1 MRRRLSELHEELAP
15 DPPLSRTQVGPTPAL
30 PEPAVGSE
38 AWLGDV
44 AARATPLWDR
54 RPPTGR
60 RTSIAADAL
69 ARQARWRAVLGS
81 DEVLSRRLVG
91 AAFGLEEL
99 DALLGGEHLTVD
111 LPPWMNTFRAA
122 FVAGPGSA
130 TASSGGKRGVPLPFE
145 ELFTRAVRHARDEV
159 KATSAYSYV
168 LAPPAAQQL
177 ERELLAHLTFV
188 ASGPLGQEFYE
199 FRIRQAPIAVFEDH
213 FCSRPRTTEIYEAF
227 LEEMGSGGLLRIFGR
242 YPVLARLLAQGVE
255 QWVRTTAALCNRYL
269 ADLGDLGSLLD
280 ADLDSAESS
289 IAGAQSELSDRH
301 DGGATAVA
309 LTLASSRRVVYKP
322 RGAGGERA
330 WAAVLTWL
338 NERQEAFVL
347 TAPRILDRG
356 SHHWSEWVQSKPCT
370 TADQVV
376 AFHVHAGATLAALNV
391 LSATDIHADN
401 LIACADEPVV
411 VDLEMVLNP
420 APHPASVDRTGM
432 LPSRYAEPEGPPVDL
447 SALGAD
453 ADQDAGLTFPTW
465 EHVNAD
471 QMRRVT
477 VSGPR
482 PSMNHRV
489 RLGDSLPTALEHLD
503 ALRRG
508 FATAYRCFLAS
519 RDELLADEAVRAAL
533 SGLELRVL
541 LRDTR
546 TYARLLL
553 YLLQPEL
560 LQDGLD
566 RSIEIEW
573 LARPLGI
580 ERRSDA
586 QASIYEVERQAL
598 EAQDVPRLT
607 TTMWD
612 ALPWEEDDRDLL
624 ALGYGRNPD
633 TFHARVAA
641 LSESDLEKQL
651 AVIERAV
658 VERFASAA
666 AHPWPQHERN
676 DDRNGST
683 RASANG
689 S

>member
-1 MRRRLSELHEELAP
+1 M
-15 DPPLSRTQVGPTPAL
+15 
-30 PEPAVGSE
+30 
-38 AWLGDV
+38 
-44 AARATPLWDR
+44 
-54 RPPTGR
+54 
-60 RTSIAADAL
+60 
-69 ARQARWRAVLGS
+69 
-81 DEVLSRRLVG
+81 
-91 AAFGLEEL
+91 
-99 DALLGGEHLTVD
+99 LGGEQHTVD
-111 LPPWMNTFRAA
+111 LPPWMDTFRAA

-130 TASSGGKRGVPLPFE
+130 TTSSGGERGMPLPFE
-145 ELFTRAVRHARDEV
+145 ELFKRAIRHARDEV
-159 KATSAYSYV
+159 TATSAYAYA
-168 LAPPAAQQL
+168 LAPSAARQL
-177 ERELLAHLTFV
+177 EQELLAHLTFV

-199 FRIRQAPIAVFEDH
+199 FRIRHAPIAVFEDQ

-227 LEEMGSGGLLRIFGR
+227 LEEMDGGGLLRIFGR

-269 ADLGDLGSLLD
+269 ADVGDLGSLLD
-280 ADLDSAESS
+280 ADLDSAERS
-289 IAGAQSELSDRH
+289 IVGAQAELSDRH

-309 LTLASSRRVVYKP
+309 LALANGRRVVYKP

-330 WAAVLTWL
+330 WAAVLSWL
-338 NERQEAFVL
+338 NERQEAFAL
-347 TAPRILDRG
+347 TAPRVLDRG
-356 SHHWSEWVQSKPCT
+356 SHHWSEWVPSEPCT
-370 TADQVV
+370 TADQVE
-376 AFHVHAGATLAALNV
+376 AFHVRAGATLAALNV
-391 LSATDIHADN
+391 LAATDIHSDN
-401 LIACADEPVV
+401 LIACADEPIV

-420 APHPASVDRTGM
+420 TPHPATVDRTGM

-489 RLGDSLPTALEHLD
+489 RLGDSVPTALVHLD

-519 RDELLADEAVRAAL
+519 RDELSADEAVRAAL
-533 SGLELRVL
+533 SDLELRVL

-580 ERRSDA
+580 ERRSEA
-586 QASIYEVERQAL
+586 QTSVYEVERRSL

-607 TTMWD
+607 TTMWNS
-612 ALPWEEDDRDLL
+612 LPWKEADQDLL
-624 ALGYGRNPD
+624 ALGYGRDPE
-633 TFHARVAA
+633 TFYARVAA

-651 AVIERAV
+651 AVVERAV
-658 VERFASAA
+658 VERFAPATARSS
-666 AHPWPQHERN
+666 
-676 DDRNGST
+676 G
-683 RASANG
+683 
-689 S
+689 